1 MQIKCQLRELTS
13 IEKLR
18 NHLLSVVLKN
28 ASEEVETGNIGQY
41 QLEIRDHHHF
51 YAVKKIVKT
60 KVKTE
65 NITEK
70 LFPTGIQF
78 TVCGQNAILQLT
90 GQNNI

>member
-28 ASEEVETGNIGQY
+28 ASEEVET
-41 QLEIRDHHHF
+41 IRDHHHF

-78 TVCGQNAILQLT
+78 TVYGQNAILQLT
-90 GQNNI
+90 G

>member
-28 ASEEVETGNIGQY
+28 ASEEVETGNIGYY
-41 QLEIRDHHHF
+41 QLEIGGTPTWAHHF

-70 LFPTGIQF
+70 LFPAGI
-78 TVCGQNAILQLT
+78 
-90 GQNNI
+90 

>member
-41 QLEIRDHHHF
+41 QLEIGG
-51 YAVKKIVKT
+51 T
-60 KVKTE
+60 
-65 NITEK
+65 
-70 LFPTGIQF
+70 PT
-78 TVCGQNAILQLT
+78 
-90 GQNNI
+90 